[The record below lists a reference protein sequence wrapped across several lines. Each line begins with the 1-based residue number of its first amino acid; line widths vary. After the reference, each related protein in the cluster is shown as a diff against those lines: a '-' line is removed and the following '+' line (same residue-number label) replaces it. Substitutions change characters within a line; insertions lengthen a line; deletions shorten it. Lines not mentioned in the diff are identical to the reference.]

1 MQVVGIQKS
10 SLFRIRGRCFGS
22 LVVTCQPVSDQ
33 GLAAR
38 QESFARRAR
47 EQRCMYHICPV

>member
-38 QESFARRAR
+38 QEGFARRAR